1 MLTQMKIF
9 TGPQVCLFFHKSR
22 GDATMPFNHNNT
34 IFNFD
39 NDFRMVFLFEGPFGT
54 GHFYTTVLNLYA
66 YAVRDSDRFSTYPRQ
81 CFFLFFYLHSLIT
94 RQNKVVLHLHLLAKL
109 VVRP

>member
-1 MLTQMKIF
+1 MKFVI
-9 TGPQVCLFFHKSR
+9 GLPLDYHHAVVYL
-22 GDATMPFNHNNT
+22 
-34 IFNFD
+34 D

-66 YAVRDSDRFSTYPRQ
+66 YAVRDSDRFATYPRQ

-94 RQNKVVLHLHLLAKL
+94 RQNKVVLHPHLLAKL